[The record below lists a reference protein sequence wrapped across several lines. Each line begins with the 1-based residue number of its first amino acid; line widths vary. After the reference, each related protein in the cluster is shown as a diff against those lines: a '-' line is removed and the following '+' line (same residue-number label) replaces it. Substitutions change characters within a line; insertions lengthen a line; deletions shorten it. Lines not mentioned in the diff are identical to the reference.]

1 MACKAKDVFHG
12 RSYRKR
18 TKLLCRRGEERQAD
32 GEIGFGCGPG
42 HKVAEKEGKDLLQVK
57 KKQRQST
64 CMFLECHL
72 QIGLNILIHKKQI
85 T

>member
-42 HKVAEKEGKDLLQVK
+42 HKNAENQGKHLLQVK
-57 KKQRQST
+57 KKKPTVHMHVSSMSLANRPKHFNS
-64 CMFLECHL
+64 
-72 QIGLNILIHKKQI
+72 
-85 T
+85 